1 MDSKTDNSKIKKS
14 LPSSERTNPSRRYNR
29 PHRAFKSAESKRRKV
44 ITQIRRLSTI
54 DETELQRP
62 HSSGPRKPAKNI
74 VLKRTASGN
83 LLKKALNTM
92 KIYLVH

>member
-14 LPSSERTNPSRRYNR
+14 LPSSEQTNPSRRYNR

-62 HSSGPRKPAKNI
+62 HSSGPRKPEKNNT
-74 VLKRTASGN
+74 LNRTTSGN
-83 LLKKALNTM
+83 LFQKTLRRI
-92 KIYLVH
+92 KI